1 MLAVAIERL
10 LVHIVALLVQG
21 KQAGGVVAGALAGIQ
36 PLKGVDAGEVSFP
49 VLVQDSH
56 AGVVQTG
63 HIPFKAGVQQLVGI
77 FALHLQLL
85 QLPDLGLYCHIEG
98 GVVLAVALTVHT
110 VIGLA
115 QMVGQAQEVKGIT
128 ILEVAKPGGT
138 VVPALEHL
146 LVAEGGGQYV
156 GQGHKGGGGILG
168 LAGVGVVLSG
178 HPLALTLSRLLLAGH
193 AGKALVK
200 INVNLALIARASEEV
215 YVKEGLLALV
225 QGGGVGGV
233 DGVINLVGALVKL
246 QVAEPAVAAVVGKL
260 QVGEDGDDLLAAG
273 VGQRLHAGAVAVAAH
288 QHKDLVIVLDNVPQ
302 LAALAAE
309 LDGAG
314 LGVRAVLQVVGGY
327 DGGAVGILLQ
337 HGAEPFL
344 ILAVPGSV
352 VVAA

>member
-1 MLAVAIERL
+1 
-10 LVHIVALLVQG
+10 
-21 KQAGGVVAGALAGIQ
+21 
-36 PLKGVDAGEVSFP
+36 
-49 VLVQDSH
+49 
-56 AGVVQTG
+56 
-63 HIPFKAGVQQLVGI
+63 
-77 FALHLQLL
+77 
-85 QLPDLGLYCHIEG
+85 
-98 GVVLAVALTVHT
+98 
-110 VIGLA
+110 
-115 QMVGQAQEVKGIT
+115 MVGQAQEVKGIT

-225 QGGGVGGV
+225 QGGGVGGG